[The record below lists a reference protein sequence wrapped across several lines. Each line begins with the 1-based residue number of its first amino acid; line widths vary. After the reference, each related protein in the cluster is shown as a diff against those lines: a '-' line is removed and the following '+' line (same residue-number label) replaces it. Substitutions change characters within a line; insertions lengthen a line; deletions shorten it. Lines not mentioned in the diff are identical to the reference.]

1 MLRKVQLWRWYGSSG
16 APGQSAVPT
25 SALHSFLLGQR
36 PADLSLVGAGEYE
49 THLVPVPGSDPHLI
63 LYRVRNQGL
72 PSERRSGQVVELDP
86 NVNELA
92 EGSHFLF
99 LPRNLLAFMGSGFGP
114 RPSRLAEWMRERVGW
129 DLRLE
134 PVLRPNAGEILNH
147 LERVAWVEIKVP
159 ADEVRN
165 LDLSGFFQGANDPLG
180 ALKTMQQAQH
190 GGVITL
196 GFSVGRD
203 RHANQAFLT
212 KLLKRMRGAPVD
224 TFTKAQAK
232 VYVEHADSAT
242 IVDFLH
248 DRVAAEVEIDDPGL
262 RQRLI
267 PPPEALNA
275 MKTAWKQFKEA
286 DKVLDFVDPPS
297 SGNTLLVPPALVP
310 APAGG

>member
-1 MLRKVQLWRWYGSSG
+1 MLRKVQLWRFYDSSG
-16 APGQSAVPT
+16 VPAPELPI
-25 SALHSFLLGQR
+25 SALHALLQSQQ
-36 PADLSLVGAGEYE
+36 PADLSLVGAGGYE
-49 THLVPVPGSDPHLI
+49 THLAPVPGSDPYLI
-63 LYRVRNQGL
+63 LYRVRDQGL
-72 PSERRSGQVVELDP
+72 PSERRGGQVVDLDP

-114 RPSRLAEWMRERVGW
+114 RPTRLAEWIRERVGW
-129 DLRLE
+129 DLKLE

-165 LDLSGFFQGANDPLG
+165 LDVSGFFQGANDPLG
-180 ALKTMQQAQH
+180 ALKTMQRAQQ

-203 RHANQAFLT
+203 KHANQTFLT
-212 KLLKRMRGAPVD
+212 ALLSRMRRAPTD

-248 DRVAAEVEIDDPGL
+248 DRVAAEVEIDEPGL

-297 SGNTLLVPPALVP
+297 STNTPTVPPSLIA
-310 APAGG
+310 APASD